1 LQGAWAKRLLLTVGT
16 LTAAMLLAASVAAAM
31 TLPPGFQARTL
42 PLPKATSPTYANGL
56 QKPTTLE
63 FAPDGKI
70 FVAERNGRVMEF
82 DSLEDQTPTLVLSIL
97 DKVMAKGDRG
107 LLGMKLD
114 PEYPAKPFMY
124 LSYTYDA
131 PIGGDSSAS
140 THTHLADGADDCE
153 EANNAI
159 DCLVSGRLARVE
171 IDPLTSVA
179 VGGPEDP
186 TSEQVL
192 INSWCQQAT
201 SHSIGDIEFDSDGA
215 LLMSGG
221 EGASWGSIDFGQQGN
236 PCNDPPFEGGSLRA
250 QDLRT
255 PATPGDPT
263 DYSGSIIR
271 VNRETGAAMADN
283 PLAIAPLFGG
293 GVEDVAAR
301 RILAEGLRNPYRFT
315 LQPGTGELY
324 VGDVGQDLWEEI
336 NHFAPPAE
344 TTGQGLTNFGW
355 PCYEG
360 GPVGNVRQPRWE
372 AAEKETH
379 KPLCEVLYANPSK
392 VTAPL
397 FAYPHAKT
405 PGYDGHLFSGDAC
418 SPAPGSAVAGLAF
431 YDPTGVPAENAF
443 ASEYDGALFFSDAA
457 RGCIWTMLKGLNGAP
472 DPATIANFAIKSNG
486 ESFTPVDIVEGPDGV
501 LYVPNFYGD
510 SITEI
515 RYFPGNQAPT
525 AELDAD
531 KTYGPAPLTVNF
543 DASGS
548 TDPDLGDGDS
558 IHYAWDLDGD
568 GEFDDGTGVAA
579 QREYTD
585 PVNVTAKLRVSDDF
599 GHVDV
604 AEVKLY
610 PGDEGPPQVT
620 IEAPSESLEWEIGE
634 TVNYEA
640 TATDPDG
647 ETFGAG
653 LNSHWEFLLEHC
665 PAGCHEHPITSADAP
680 GGSFVAPAHEFPSH
694 LKLVFTATDSRGM
707 SDSKE
712 VEIYPRLV
720 EVGVSSDPAGVPL
733 GIEGVISAE
742 PASATMMAG
751 GTVTVSAPLT
761 ATLEGQ
767 DYEFSSWSDDGAA
780 VHEVTSGQDVDLV
793 AHYTVKPPEE
803 PGGEEPGG
811 EEPGGEEPE
820 AEKPGDQGPPSN
832 GGGDTGGGP
841 LVLPPPI
848 TPPAPT
854 KARVQLASKPP
865 GVRLRVGAL
874 RVLAPSALEF
884 EIGTETFLAA
894 PAQIRKHGR
903 LLRFRRWVAGSRNLG
918 AARRR
923 ELTIQGSS
931 KYLAVYA
938 AAAQGSTGSR

>member
-1 LQGAWAKRLLLTVGT
+1 LPLQKTQVKRLSATVG
-16 LTAAMLLAASVAAAM
+16 AAVAALLLLASVSASM

-42 PLPKATSPTYANGL
+42 PLLKATSPTYANGL
-56 QKPTTLE
+56 QKPTTLD
-63 FAPDGKI
+63 FAPDGKL
-70 FVAERNGRVMEF
+70 FVAERNGRVIEF
-82 DSLEDQTPTLVLSIL
+82 DSLEDSTPTLVLSIL

-107 LLGMKLD
+107 ILGMKLD
-114 PEYPAKPFMY
+114 PEYPTKPYIY

-131 PIGGDSSAS
+131 PIGGDSEAS

-153 EANNAI
+153 EAVDSAV

-171 IDPLTSVA
+171 IDPLTSIA

-186 TSEQVL
+186 ASEQVL

-201 SHSIGDIEFDSDGA
+201 SHSIGDLEFDSEGA

-344 TTGQGLTNFGW
+344 AGGQGLIDFGW

-360 GPVGNVRQPRWE
+360 GASGSVRQPRWE
-372 AAEKETH
+372 AAERETH
-379 KPLCEVLYANPSK
+379 KPLCEVPYANPGK

-405 PGYDGHLFSGDAC
+405 PGYDGHLFSGDTC
-418 SPAPGSAVAGLAF
+418 NPAPGSAVAGLAF

-443 ASEYDGALFFSDAA
+443 PPAYDGALFFSDAA
-457 RGCIWTMLKGLNGAP
+457 RGCIWTMLQGLNGVP
-472 DPATIANFAIKSNG
+472 DPATIANFAVKAG
-486 ESFTPVDIVEGPDGV
+486 ESFTPVDIVEGPDGA

-515 RYFPGNQAPT
+515 RYLPGNQAPT
-525 AELDAD
+525 AQLDAD
-531 KTYGPAPLTVNF
+531 TTYGPAPLAVTF

-568 GEFDDGTGVAA
+568 GEFDDGTGTTA
-579 QREYTD
+579 QHEY
-585 PVNVTAKLRVSDDF
+585 VEEANVTAKLQVGDDF

-604 AEVKLY
+604 AEAKLY

-620 IEAPSESLEWEIGE
+620 IGAPSADLEWEIGE

-647 ETFGAG
+647 ETFGVG
-653 LNSHWEFLLEHC
+653 LGSHWEFLLEHC
-665 PAGCHEHPITSADAP
+665 PFACHEHPITSADDP
-680 GGSFVAPAHEFPSH
+680 SGSFVAPLHEFPSH
-694 LKLVFTATDSRGM
+694 LRLVFTATDSRGM
-707 SDSKE
+707 SDSEE

-720 EVGVSSDPAGVPL
+720 EVGVSSNPAGIPL
-733 GIEGVISAE
+733 GIEGVISAA
-742 PASATMMAG
+742 PATATMMAG
-751 GTVTVSAPLT
+751 GTVTVSAPLA
-761 ATLEGQ
+761 ATLDGQ
-767 DYEFSSWSDDGAA
+767 DYAFSSWSDDGAA
-780 VHEVTSGQDVDLV
+780 VHQVSSGEDVDLV
-793 AHYTVKPPEE
+793 AHYAVQPS
-803 PGGEEPGG
+803 
-811 EEPGGEEPE
+811 EEPE
-820 AEKPGDQGPPSN
+820 GEKPKTEEPPDGGSGD
-832 GGGDTGGGP
+832 GGSTGP
-841 LVLPPPI
+841 LPTQPPPR
-848 TPPAPT
+848 PA
-854 KARVQLASKPP
+854 KVRLRLASKPP

-884 EIGTETFLAA
+884 DLGTETFLVA
-894 PAQIRKHGR
+894 PAQIRRHGR
-903 LLRFRRWVAGSRNLG
+903 VLRFRRWIEGGRSLSPS
-918 AARRR
+918 RRR
-923 ELTIQGSS
+923 ELTLGGNVR
-931 KYLAVYA
+931 YVALYA
-938 AAAQGSTGSR
+938 AAAQGPAGSR